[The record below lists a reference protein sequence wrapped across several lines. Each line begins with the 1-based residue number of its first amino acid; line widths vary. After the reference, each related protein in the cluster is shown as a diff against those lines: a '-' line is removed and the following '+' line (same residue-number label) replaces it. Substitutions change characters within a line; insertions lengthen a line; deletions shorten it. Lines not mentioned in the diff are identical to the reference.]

1 MPAAGSKGEDMK
13 QVKFRLSEDEYN
25 LATVNAIRNGVDSVN
40 VFAKR
45 KVLENEAT
53 PVNVAITS
61 EPTKSVKT
69 CLYPHELELLKRNA
83 KLHGMSLSRE
93 IAIRLRKSF
102 FKEEICI
109 YPEER
114 LELRKLASQIN
125 KVGRNI
131 HFIINGERFCTV
143 NDPEFRSEIQEVIS
157 LCNEVDEK
165 LKSLTQSVLNRFG

>member
-1 MPAAGSKGEDMK
+1 MR
-13 QVKFRLSEDEYN
+13 QVKFRLTEDEYN
-25 LATVNAIRNGVDSVN
+25 LATVNAMNNGIDSVN

-53 PVNVAITS
+53 PVNVAVTS
-61 EPTKSVKT
+61 DPTKPVKT

-102 FKEEICI
+102 FKEEICF
-109 YPEER
+109 YPKET
-114 LELRKLASQIN
+114 LELKKLASQIN

-143 NDPEFRSEIQEVIS
+143 NDPIFRKEIQEVIS
-157 LCNEVDEK
+157 LCNEVDER
-165 LKSLTQSVLNRFG
+165 LKSLTQSLLNRFD